1 MKTFSLRNA
10 GFVLLATVGI
20 IIAFAASPDSDQSD
34 GARSYSSQINL
45 AELNYEANEDSASSS
60 VGQQVFSG
68 WYQGDLL
75 NIIAQQGNDM
85 LEMQELIA
93 NNTSSSVDNRPAILL
108 ALILIAIAWGAVVDP
123 KKQIALP
130 ADSTEDD

>member
-45 AELNYEANEDSASSS
+45 AEVNYEANEDSASSS

-85 LEMQELIA
+85 LEMQEIIA

>member
-20 IIAFAASPDSDQSD
+20 IIAFAASPDSEQSD
-34 GARSYSSQINL
+34 GAISYSSQIAL
-45 AELNYEANEDSASSS
+45 AELNYESNEDSASSS

-85 LEMQELIA
+85 LEMQEIIA

-123 KKQIALP
+123 EKQIALP

>member
-85 LEMQELIA
+85 LEMQEIIA

>member
-34 GARSYSSQINL
+34 GATSYSSQIAL
-45 AELNYEANEDSASSS
+45 AELNYESNEDSASSS

-85 LEMQELIA
+85 LEMQEIIA